1 MRVIPGWRTERT
13 RARVTTL
20 QRSASN
26 AWLGHRRTAW
36 LLLALALPLLARAD
50 TLVTLLIDEAY
61 PPYSYRTAEGV
72 AGICADILRAT
83 EPLLPGYRLKLDP
96 QPWRRALVE
105 IEAGSALA
113 IVAPCYRPQERPWM
127 TKQARPRPI
136 QARPSALHCA
146 TTV

>member
-1 MRVIPGWRTERT
+1 M
-13 RARVTTL
+13 

-61 PPYSYRTAEGV
+61 PPYSYRTAEGL
-72 AGICADILRAT
+72 AGICADILRTT
-83 EPLLPGYRLKLDP
+83 EPRLPGYRLKLAA

-105 IEAGSALA
+105 TEAGRALW
-113 IVAPCYRPQERPWM
+113 R
-127 TKQARPRPI
+127 
-136 QARPSALHCA
+136 S
-146 TTV
+146 